1 MLYSLLILLACG
13 GDAGSASD
21 GPLVV
26 YSGRSESLV
35 GLLFDRAREVTG
47 LDIQVQYGDTAE
59 LVTRFMAEGVESP
72 ADLVFAQDSGH
83 MGVLGERELLA
94 PLPGALLEMAD
105 PVFRDPGGH
114 WVGISGRL
122 RVLVHNTDAVPAEE
136 MPATLADLVNPAW
149 AGRLGWAPMNS
160 SFQAHISALR
170 ALWGEQKTREWLTAL
185 AALEPTRYPKN
196 SAQVAATASGEIA
209 IGWVNHYYL
218 HRKKTSDFKAANHSF
233 PTPHDAGNIMMVSG
247 IGIRAGS
254 PRGAKAQTLVEFLLG
269 EEAQNTLAQEVY
281 EYPAR
286 SGIPTHPDVPPLSSI
301 SLATVDPSALTDL
314 GPTRALLRDLGLL

>member
-1 MLYSLLILLACG
+1 
-13 GDAGSASD
+13 
-21 GPLVV
+21 VV

-35 GLLFDRAREVTG
+35 GPLFDQAQEVTG
-47 LDIQVQYGDTAE
+47 LDLQVQYGDTAE
-59 LVTRFMAEGVESP
+59 LVTRFMAEGMESP

-83 MGVLGERELLA
+83 LGVLGERELLA
-94 PLPGALLEMAD
+94 ALPTALLEMAD
-105 PVFRDPGGH
+105 PGFRDPGGR
-114 WVGISGRL
+114 WVGVSGRL
-122 RVLVHNTDAVPAEE
+122 RVLVYNTEAVPAEK
-136 MPATLADLVNPAW
+136 MPATLAELVNPAW

-170 ALWGEQKTREWLTAL
+170 VLWGEQKTREWLTAL

-196 SAQVAATASGEIA
+196 APQIAATAKGEIA

-218 HRKKTSDFKAANHSF
+218 HRKKTPGFAAANHSF

-247 IGIRAGS
+247 IGVRAGS
-254 PRGAKAQTLVEFLLG
+254 PRAAQAQALVEFLLG
-269 EEAQNTLAQEVY
+269 EEAQTTLAQEVY

-286 SGIPTHPDVPPLSSI
+286 PGIPTHPEVPPLESV
-301 SLATVDPSALTDL
+301 SLATVDQSALTDL

>member
-1 MLYSLLILLACG
+1 MFSLTLILLACSDG
-13 GDAGSASD
+13 ASHVTG

-35 GLLFDRAREVTG
+35 GPLLERAQEVTG

-94 PLPGALLEMAD
+94 TLPEDLLSRVD
-105 PVFRDPGGH
+105 PVFRDESGR
-114 WVGISGRL
+114 WVGVSGRL
-122 RVLVHNTDAVPAEE
+122 RVLVHNTDAMPAEK
-136 MPATLADLVNPAW
+136 MPASLADLVNPAW

-196 SAQVAATASGEIA
+196 SPQVVAAAKGEIA

-218 HRKKTSDFKAANHSF
+218 HRKKTPDFKAANHSF

-254 PRGAKAQTLVEFLLG
+254 PRAEKARTLLNFLLG
-269 EEAQNTLAQEVY
+269 EEAQSTLAQEVF

-286 SGIPTHPDVPPLSSI
+286 PGGPTHPDVPPLSSV
-301 SLATVDPSALTDL
+301 SLATVDQSALTDL